1 MKFRLTCILAAALAL
16 TSCGGGPVDGLEP
29 VMTEVPAGTFSFGSM
44 PDKTLVKG
52 AEGPCQVIMS
62 SYSISSEP
70 VTTALWDAVMGTNLS
85 KSKAGSDNQQG
96 SQAGSGSQ
104 TYVSG
109 VSAKDCDKFVA
120 KLSKKTGKDYIIP
133 SEQMW
138 EYACRKGVVNTAKGI
153 YEWCSDSFDGEN
165 RVVRSAAE
173 RKGVADYTRSGAITF
188 RVALA
193 GGTTP
198 DRKILD
204 AMAGV
209 QTEREH
215 SCTSETIEVNGV
227 RFDMVAVKG
236 GSTLIGGTAEQNPYQ
251 EDDEVP
257 PISVELADFEIGVTE
272 VTVRQWLAVNPVL
285 PAGNF
290 RQEPDKP
297 VINVSWYAAQEFI
310 LALNEMTGRIFRLP
324 TEYEWEF
331 AARGGIKTSNFRY
344 AGSNQVLSV
353 AVHEKNS
360 GNMKVKDVR
369 SMGRNELGLYD
380 MCGNAWEWCLDAYA
394 PYGGEAEDPGV
405 KVMRGGSAASRWDAC
420 RVSNRSAI
428 PADNL
433 KGTFGFR
440 LAI

>member
-29 VMTEVPAGTFSFGSM
+29 AMTEVPAGTFSFGSM

-52 AEGPCQVIMS
+52 ADSPQQVIMS
-62 SYSISSEP
+62 SYKISSEP

-85 KSKAGSDNQQG
+85 KSKAGSDNKQK
-96 SQAGSGSQ
+96 SEAGNGSQ

-120 KLSKKTGKDYIIP
+120 KLSKKTGKNYVIP

-138 EYACRKGVVNTAKGI
+138 EYACRKGVGNTAGGV
-153 YEWCSDSFDGEN
+153 YGWCSDSFDDEN

-236 GSTLIGGTAEQNPYQ
+236 GSTLIGGTAEQNP
-251 EDDEVP
+251 
-257 PISVELADFEIGVTE
+257 
-272 VTVRQWLAVNPVL
+272 
-285 PAGNF
+285 
-290 RQEPDKP
+290 
-297 VINVSWYAAQEFI
+297 
-310 LALNEMTGRIFRLP
+310 
-324 TEYEWEF
+324 
-331 AARGGIKTSNFRY
+331 
-344 AGSNQVLSV
+344 
-353 AVHEKNS
+353 
-360 GNMKVKDVR
+360 
-369 SMGRNELGLYD
+369 
-380 MCGNAWEWCLDAYA
+380 
-394 PYGGEAEDPGV
+394 
-405 KVMRGGSAASRWDAC
+405 
-420 RVSNRSAI
+420 
-428 PADNL
+428 
-433 KGTFGFR
+433 
-440 LAI
+440 

>member
-1 MKFRLTCILAAALAL
+1 MEYRLIYILAAALAL

-29 VMTEVPAGTFSFGSM
+29 VMTEVSAGTFSFGSM

-52 AEGPCQVIMS
+52 ADSPHQVIMS
-62 SYSISSEP
+62 SYKISSEP

-85 KSKAGSDNQQG
+85 NEGT
-96 SQAGSGSQ
+96 

-120 KLSKKTGKDYIIP
+120 KLSKKTGKDYVIP

-198 DRKILD
+198 DRKIMD
-204 AMAGV
+204 AMTGV

-257 PISVELADFEIGVTE
+257 PISVELEDFEIGVTE
-272 VTVRQWLAVNPVL
+272 VTVRQWLAVNPIL

-290 RQEPDKP
+290 KQEPDKP